1 MYIFFF
7 FLIYISS
14 FYDQKAYEKIYLLL
28 IELNCNTNILKYFE
42 MFLIIIH
49 KIEIIYYTTFNIKIV
64 ICYNISREIEKKKN
78 LTVYTNDT
86 QLL

>member
-1 MYIFFF
+1 
-7 FLIYISS
+7 
-14 FYDQKAYEKIYLLL
+14 
-28 IELNCNTNILKYFE
+28 